1 MAPHLFFLLHDVSEN
16 TYSQTLIPS
25 NNMQNLHKLFS
36 VRPRWY
42 NRSKA
47 TCDRNNVMMIRFKH
61 ATPYTQMVSLSDAS
75 QLVRRAVTCIKAE
88 AVSRASDSSGASD
101 NTKFATIAKITT
113 GVTTALVGMSAAVV
127 GTHLYANKKAQQKLN
142 DKCLKTLKDK
152 IGNVVT
158 NNNPTIHEAC
168 NDEMKAENGQNIQKN
183 ITIGAGNYGTVW
195 SVVNDDTIVIKEQT
209 ALCYTFINEIE
220 CLDILKNTGI
230 IPQLKNAYVC
240 FNKKNNANVKNSD
253 ITYWYV
259 MEKLDYTL
267 VKFIDEMD
275 KDTFTTNKNDIAKK
289 LMKILTI
296 LTTNDIKH
304 RDLHLENFMVKLKQ
318 DSSLETI
325 YIIDFGHA
333 TYKGKSKPM
342 YTAPEFLPDIQTS
355 NLVMFIM
362 QNNVKDVIKNRGTGI
377 SRTSELI
384 TAFSNL
390 LDTYANDAQKK

>member
-1 MAPHLFFLLHDVSEN
+1 MAPHLFFLLHDVSAI
-16 TYSQTLIPS
+16 TYSRTLIPS

-61 ATPYTQMVSLSDAS
+61 ATPYTQMVSLSNAT

-88 AVSRASDSSGASD
+88 AVSRASDSSGASNSSGASD

-158 NNNPTIHEAC
+158 NNNPTIH
-168 NDEMKAENGQNIQKN
+168 
-183 ITIGAGNYGTVW
+183 
-195 SVVNDDTIVIKEQT
+195 KEQT
-209 ALCYTFINEIE
+209 ATCYTFINEIE

-240 FNKKNNANVKNSD
+240 FNKKDSANVKNSE
-253 ITYWYV
+253 ITYRYV
-259 MEKLDYTL
+259 MEKLDKTL

-289 LMKILTI
+289 LMNILTI

-318 DSSLETI
+318 DSSFQTI

-342 YTAPEFLPDIQTS
+342 YTAPEFLPNIQTS

-362 QNNVKDVIKNRGTGI
+362 QNNVKDVIKNRGTGV
-377 SRTSELI
+377 SRTSELV
-384 TAFSNL
+384 TAFSDL
-390 LDTYANDAQKK
+390 LDTYANDAQNK